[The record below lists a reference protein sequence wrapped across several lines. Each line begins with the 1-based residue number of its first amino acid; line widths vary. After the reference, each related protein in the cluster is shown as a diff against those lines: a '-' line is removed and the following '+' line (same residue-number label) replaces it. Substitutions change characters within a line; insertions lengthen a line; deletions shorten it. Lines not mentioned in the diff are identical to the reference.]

1 MRKLLL
7 VFSLIASTLL
17 SISPAKAETCQ
28 DAITLWAGT
37 PWERSFPRVCG
48 EEARLAL
55 WNNELGPYL
64 NANSAA
70 VSAWNEARAAEQA
83 AQAAAEAAAAQAA
96 AAQAA
101 AAAAAADAANCVD
114 MTTSFTGDIR
124 WERTFPAVCTA
135 AGIAARAAE
144 IENYFNYVT
153 AQRMSEQNS
162 APVSPPAPVPSG
174 PAPVGGY
181 INNPELGIDCGTYT
195 GMQSAWCM
203 NQQQG
208 YNPIT
213 GVWGPPPAPVMP
225 VVNPDG
231 SLNCANP
238 VNVPLAQC
246 MEGSNP
252 TSQDCTLPQNA
263 ALPICVLNQP
273 MYNADGSVNCANTAN
288 ATMALC
294 MNLFQ
299 ASSNGQLDCSRPE
312 LINMPICVIGS
323 SANTA
328 APAPPAPIQSPNL
341 GLPTPTMGVAPQPTV
356 PVKAPTSSVPGNSE
370 KSSEKI
376 SQNKDELF
384 ADDDGEEE
392 PPAGTLEV
400 SYSSAISRY
409 VVKVECNL
417 AGEKLTVRA
426 VKKGAKALRFSI
438 SIDEDGVGGV
448 RTKSKLAGYT
458 LTLYYGTTKLDQVR
472 VK

>member
-1 MRKLLL
+1 VQILRKMIL
-7 VFSLIASTLL
+7 VLAIFASSLTFAA
-17 SISPAKAETCQ
+17 PAQAETCQ

-114 MTTSFTGDIR
+114 MTTSFLGDMR

-135 AGIAARAAE
+135 SGIAARAAE
-144 IENYFNYVT
+144 MDNYFNYVT
-153 AQRMSEQNS
+153 AQRVAEQNS
-162 APVSPPAPVPSG
+162 APTTPQAPPVVP
-174 PAPVGGY
+174 PPPPGGY
-181 INNPELGIDCGTYT
+181 INNPEIGIDCGTYS
-195 GMQSAWCM
+195 GMQTAWCM

-213 GVWGPPPAPVMP
+213 GVWGPPPAPAPMP
-225 VVNPDG
+225 TV
-231 SLNCANP
+231 
-238 VNVPLAQC
+238 
-246 MEGSNP
+246 P

-263 ALPICVLNQP
+263 ALPFCTNNLP
-273 MYNADGSVNCANTAN
+273 MTNTDGSINCAQPQN
-288 ATMALC
+288 AITTTC
-294 MNLFQ
+294 MDLFK
-299 ASSNGQLDCSRPE
+299 ASSSGQLDCSRPE
-312 LINMPICVIGS
+312 LISMPICVIGS
-323 SANTA
+323 STNNA
-328 APAPPAPIQSPNL
+328 APASSAPMQSPNL
-341 GLPTPTMGVAPQPTV
+341 GLPAPTMGVAPQPTV
-356 PVKAPTSSVPGNSE
+356 PVTTPTSSAPGNSE

-384 ADDDGEEE
+384 AEEDGEEE

-400 SYSSAISRY
+400 SYSAPSSRY

-417 AGEKLTVRA
+417 AGEKVTVRA
-426 VKKGAKALRFSI
+426 VKKGAKALRFTI

-458 LTLYYGTTKLDQVR
+458 LTLYYGNTKLDQVR